1 MAFAYSLSVE
11 LITYV
16 KVKAMTGD
24 ASYAES
30 SDNHGLVIV
39 LKNGSKYEAEL
50 PNYKARDRPYEI
62 ELSAKSDFQPSLV
75 CSKQYIKEVYLVA
88 RGNDGWYITSIET
101 YARKN
106 EQYTKLTADPDFN
119 KWVDGD
125 EEDQYPYDAKKH
137 LLTKNGKKKWNKHQS
152 NGDMIFWHW
161 EMVGITIWENYEI

>member
-1 MAFAYSLSVE
+1 MAFAYSLPIE

-24 ASYAES
+24 VSYAES

-75 CSKQYIKEVYLVA
+75 CSKQDVKEVYL
-88 RGNDGWYITSIET
+88 D
-101 YARKN
+101 RKS
-106 EQYTKLTADPDFN
+106 
-119 KWVDGD
+119 V
-125 EEDQYPYDAKKH
+125 
-137 LLTKNGKKKWNKHQS
+137 
-152 NGDMIFWHW
+152 
-161 EMVGITIWENYEI
+161 V